1 MFEVVRE
8 RYPVLWPWLQLMRL
22 DRPVG
27 TLLLLWPTLWALWI
41 AGEGSPSPT
50 IVAIFV
56 LGVIVMRAAGCV
68 INDYADRHFDGRVSR
83 TRDRPL
89 ATGAL
94 KTRDALILF
103 GSLMLIAL
111 ALLLFLNWLT
121 FQLAFAGA
129 ALAIVY
135 PFTKRVTFVPQLF
148 LGAAFAWAV
157 PMAFAAQ
164 TGTLPAVL
172 WLVYIAT
179 LVWTIAYDTQYAMVD
194 RRDDL
199 LVGIKSTAILF
210 GDADRL
216 MIGILQGLTLWPL
229 WLLGNRLDL
238 GWPWYLSLVTAAGL
252 FIYQQWLIRERDEQA
267 CFQAFLNNQWV
278 GASIF
283 AGLVLSFL
291 IA

>member
-8 RYPVLWPWLQLMRL
+8 RYPFLWPWLQLMRL

-68 INDYADRHFDGRVSR
+68 INDYADRNFDGRVSR